1 MGTEKVQKVLSNLG
15 LTDKEAE
22 LYIFLAKYEPLRS
35 GEISKGIRTHRVEVY
50 RMLKSLQ
57 TKGAVQATLESPT
70 RFTTVPLETI
80 LDSFIKAKR
89 EETAL
94 MESTKQSVLKDW
106 RNISKIDLKYSLE
119 KFMVIQGNKKIYSK
133 ILQMTKEVKTQ
144 LSLVIPISGLARA
157 DHFGILESMFNDP
170 SKDKIKFRLLTEL
183 PDENLDTI
191 KSFFERILK
200 MGIDIKGRNPNLG
213 LKLSPRMVLRDKEEI
228 LLFIRPYN
236 EPPAKEQEDVCLW
249 TNCKTIIQ
257 TFNVVFENLWSHSTK
272 INERIA
278 ELKTAEITPTAPVI
292 NDAYPSL
299 KTYEE
304 IINSAKKEII
314 VMTSSDG
321 LIESQ
326 KRIALLKDASV
337 RGVSVKVLVP
347 ITKEILNAAPELSK
361 CCSIRHAPVGDLEIT
376 VVDEK
381 QLIQSKIQPPYDV
394 KGERIPYFGTYF
406 TNDEQYVKK
415 TRNMLEQIWS
425 NEAAPLTST
434 SDSIINNLPTNTSP
448 PEKEQTLS
456 RTNKPQRKLLFDVK
470 SKREVILE
478 KDVLNKILNA
488 KKYPGK
494 NWPNDIV
501 KYYGSNGLAVIHP
514 PPSFNLPDMTIWA
527 MHLNKQSSFGTAD
540 AILVFLWLETLK
552 GNAYVPVA
560 FVGDNLRHAEFFK
573 KTAIN
578 TPAEHNAHFIE
589 KDELQV
595 QMQGNSMFAGWT
607 IPIPL
612 FPLSRILPP
621 SCIMFE
627 GYGQLTTGVAEFK
640 YPSGV
645 KFMVESNGY
654 DAFVT
659 FFHPASKYSGPGTDG
674 RVHRDL
680 ITTVYPP

>member
-22 LYIFLAKYEPLRS
+22 LYIFLAKHEPLRS

-434 SDSIINNLPTNTSP
+434 SDSIINNLPANTSP

-560 FVGDNLRHAEFFK
+560 FVGDNLRHVEFFK

>member
-560 FVGDNLRHAEFFK
+560 FVGDNLRHVEFFK

>member
-22 LYIFLAKYEPLRS
+22 LYIFLAKHEPLRS

>member
-22 LYIFLAKYEPLRS
+22 LYIFLAKHEPLRS

-415 TRNMLEQIWS
+415 TRNILEQIWS

-434 SDSIINNLPTNTSP
+434 SDSIINNLPANTSP

-560 FVGDNLRHAEFFK
+560 FVGDNLRHVEFFK

>member
-22 LYIFLAKYEPLRS
+22 LYIFLAKHEPLRS

-560 FVGDNLRHAEFFK
+560 FVGDNLRHVEFFK